1 MHTDKPTTEQ
11 SNRSHNNAFSRT
23 LSRLLFY
30 QSKKNGEA
38 KAFLILLCS
47 NVRASSQRKHSF
59 KNLCR
64 QECYVFAASY

>member
-38 KAFLILLCS
+38 KAFL
-47 NVRASSQRKHSF
+47 NSF
-59 KNLCR
+59 ML
-64 QECYVFAASY
+64 ECPRLFAA